1 MSRNQCHSWD
11 RGMTTPDREAR
22 RSPAIPCVR
31 DEVRHAGTPEAASVD
46 FASLLVVGNGHR
58 WRGIRACHR
67 YRTNL
72 SAKVLDFVQLGG
84 AEGTRTADLN
94 TAGVALSQLSYSPV
108 AAGGSDSGRRS
119 AGASGY
125 RCTHPQRWV
134 RLEALAK
141 ATFEILDIR
150 RHNPGA

>member
-1 MSRNQCHSWD
+1 M
-11 RGMTTPDREAR
+11 
-22 RSPAIPCVR
+22 CVTKSDTLGR
-31 DEVRHAGTPEAASVD
+31 PPEAASVD

-94 TAGVALSQLSYSPV
+94 TAGVALSQLSYNPLPAGGARQPR
-108 AAGGSDSGRRS
+108 AAGAAQFPAGTAS
-119 AGASGY
+119 ALRLSVHSPSAVGA
-125 RCTHPQRWV
+125 
-134 RLEALAK
+134 A
-141 ATFEILDIR
+141 
-150 RHNPGA
+150 